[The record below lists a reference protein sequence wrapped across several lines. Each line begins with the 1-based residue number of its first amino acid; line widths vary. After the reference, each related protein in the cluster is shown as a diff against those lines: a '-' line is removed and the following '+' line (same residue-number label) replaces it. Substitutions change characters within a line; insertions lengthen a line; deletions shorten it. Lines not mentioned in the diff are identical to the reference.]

1 MNIINQPVCKSRE
14 DETVITFL
22 NEDEFT
28 KEIRKAIENGL
39 IWGVYYRGREI
50 VAEDIWGE
58 VHTNILF
65 YP

>member
-1 MNIINQPVCKSRE
+1 MDLINQPVCKSRE

-22 NEDEFT
+22 NEDELT
-28 KEIRKAIENGL
+28 KEIVKAIENGE
-39 IWGVYYRGREI
+39 IWGVYYRGNEI

-58 VHTNILF
+58 VHSDILF